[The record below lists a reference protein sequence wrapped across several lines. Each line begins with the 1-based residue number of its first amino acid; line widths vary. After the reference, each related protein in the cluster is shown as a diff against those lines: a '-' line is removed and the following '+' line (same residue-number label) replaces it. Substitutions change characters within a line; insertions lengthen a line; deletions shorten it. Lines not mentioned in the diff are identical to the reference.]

1 MKKNE
6 KYVSLF
12 RRVTMDICAFS
23 DELVRYAQTHK
34 MQDLSILPTVEG
46 MDLIFSKSYYRQVY
60 QKVTTEE
67 AQQLITRFKFLG
79 GMEVGEKR
87 RAQLGAISYPLSEG
101 EQRIRVSTVGDFQ
114 GRESLVLRFLHPL
127 EQFHGFFLTEQY
139 EAILAASR
147 YRGLYLFSGPTGSG
161 KSTLMYRLASTA
173 TGQVITIE
181 DPVEIIEP
189 AFLQLQT
196 NAAIGQDYDELIRL
210 SLRHRPELLLI
221 GEIRNKE
228 TAKAA
233 IRAALTGH
241 RVFATIHARGL
252 AETTT
257 RLQELSEETAVLKHC
272 LQGIIYQRLLPNLQ
286 EIPHA
291 LVAYEFYQRQKTNVC
306 MSWAQALVKIKEKEQ
321 ISDEIFER
329 EQ

>member
-1 MKKNE
+1 
-6 KYVSLF
+6 
-12 RRVTMDICAFS
+12 MDICTFS
-23 DELVRYAQTHK
+23 DELVEYAKAHK

-46 MDLIFSKSYYRQVY
+46 MALFFSKSYYRQMY
-60 QKVTTEE
+60 RKVTAEE

-87 RAQLGAISYPLSEG
+87 RAQLGAISYPLAEG

-114 GRESLVLRFLHPL
+114 GRESLVLRFLHSL
-127 EQFHGFFLTEQY
+127 GRAHRFFLKEQY
-139 EAILAASR
+139 ETIATACRS
-147 YRGLYLFSGPTGSG
+147 RGLYLFSGPTGSG
-161 KSTLMYRLASTA
+161 KSTLMYRLASTT

-181 DPVEIIEP
+181 DPVEIVEP
-189 AFLQLQT
+189 RFLQLQT
-196 NAAIGQDYDELIRL
+196 NPMIGQDYDELIRL

-252 AETTT
+252 TETTA
-257 RLQELSEETAVLKHC
+257 RLQELSEEVTVIDHC
-272 LQGIIYQRLLPNLQ
+272 LQGIIYQRLLPDRDGAPQ
-286 EIPHA
+286 A
-291 LVAYEFYQRQKTNVC
+291 LMAYEFFEPQKYRMT
-306 MSWAQALVKIKEKEQ
+306 WDQALTQVKEKEQ
-321 ISDEIFER
+321 INDEVFDKER
-329 EQ
+329 

>member
-1 MKKNE
+1 
-6 KYVSLF
+6 
-12 RRVTMDICAFS
+12 MDICAFS
-23 DELVRYAQTHK
+23 DELVEYAKAHK

-46 MDLIFSKSYYRQVY
+46 MALFFSKSYYRQMY
-60 QKVTTEE
+60 RKVTAEE

-87 RAQLGAISYPLSEG
+87 RAQLGAISYPLAEG

-127 EQFHGFFLTEQY
+127 GRAHRFFLKEQY
-139 EAILAASR
+139 ETIATACRS
-147 YRGLYLFSGPTGSG
+147 RGLYLFSGPTGSG
-161 KSTLMYRLASTA
+161 KSTLMYRLASTT

-181 DPVEIIEP
+181 DPVEIVEP
-189 AFLQLQT
+189 RFLQLQT
-196 NAAIGQDYDELIRL
+196 NPMIGQDYDELIRL

-252 AETTT
+252 TETTA
-257 RLQELSEETAVLKHC
+257 RLQELSEEVTVIDHC
-272 LQGIIYQRLLPNLQ
+272 LQGIIYQRLLPDRDGAPQ
-286 EIPHA
+286 A
-291 LVAYEFYQRQKTNVC
+291 LMAYEFFEPQKSRMT
-306 MSWAQALVKIKEKEQ
+306 WDQALTQVKEKEQ
-321 ISDEIFER
+321 INDEVFDKER
-329 EQ
+329 